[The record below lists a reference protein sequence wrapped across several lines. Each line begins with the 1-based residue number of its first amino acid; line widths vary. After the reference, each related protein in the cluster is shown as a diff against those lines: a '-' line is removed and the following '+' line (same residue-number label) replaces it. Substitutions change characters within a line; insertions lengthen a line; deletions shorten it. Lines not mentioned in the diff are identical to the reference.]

1 MIGFCASVLAVA
13 AFVDPFIG
21 TKGTGHCFPGA
32 AYPFGLVQA
41 SPDTGE
47 GSWTYCAG
55 YQHGDTNFLG
65 FSQTHLSGTGAR
77 DLLDFRFTLPGA
89 KRLANEAAT
98 PGYYAATLEPIG
110 VRAEVTVSEHAAIYR
125 FTSATGAVSDPDIPF
140 ARPTAHRHTEQ
151 WVKRDV
157 YAATEVRR
165 VSEKEV
171 FVKIGISATDE
182 AAAAANLAAE
192 IPAWDFDGVRA
203 ATRAKWEVLLG
214 RIGISDCT
222 DTVKTNFYTALYH
235 VCLQPHNLGDA
246 GKPPRY
252 STFSCWDT
260 FRASNP
266 LYTIL
271 CPEYVAPFVNSL
283 LASCE
288 THDGMLPILA
298 FWGEDGYNMVGHHAV
313 PIVCDAIL
321 KGFDGIDREKAYAA
335 VKESLTKGHRIIRS
349 TNGWR
354 RTKEN
359 WDILE
364 GHGYYP
370 FDVVIG
376 ESVSRTLECA
386 YDDACA
392 ARLAALLGKTED
404 AAYFKARS
412 CSWTNVFD
420 RSIGCVRGKDRWGR
434 WREPF
439 DPAKIGAGELEWNDF
454 TEGNALQYTWHVLHD
469 PMRLVEL
476 MGGRDAALQ
485 KLEAMFDESRGVSGA
500 AVSDVTGL
508 IGNYAHGNEPSH
520 HLAWFYALLGRKDL
534 AEKRIRE
541 ICERFYRPV
550 PDGLCGNDDCGQM
563 SAWYVFACLGFYPFD
578 PCGGEYVRIT
588 PQVKYSILK

>member
-1 MIGFCASVLAVA
+1 MFVSLLASTLTLVN
-13 AFVDPFIG
+13 PFIG
-21 TKGTGHCFPGA
+21 TKGAGHCFPGA
-32 AYPFGLVQA
+32 AHPFGLVQA

-65 FSQTHLSGTGAR
+65 FSQTHLSGTGGR
-77 DLLDFRFTLPGA
+77 DLMDFRFTIPGVR
-89 KRLANEAAT
+89 RLADEAAT

-125 FTSATGAVSDPDIPF
+125 FTSAAGAVPDPEIPF
-140 ARPTAHRHTEQ
+140 SRPTAHRHTER

-165 VSEKEV
+165 VSEEEV

-182 AAAAANLAAE
+182 AAAAANLRAE

-203 ATRAKWEVLLG
+203 DTRAKWEDLLG
-214 RIGISDCT
+214 RITISDC
-222 DTVKTNFYTALYH
+222 DEAVKTNFYTALYH
-235 VCLQPHNLGDA
+235 LCLQPNNLGDA

-252 STFSCWDT
+252 STFSTWDT
-260 FRASNP
+260 FRAAHP

-288 THDGMLPILA
+288 THDGMLPVWGL
-298 FWGEDGYNMVGHHAV
+298 WGEDGYSMVGHHSV

-321 KGFDGIDREKAYAA
+321 KGFDGIDRERAYAA
-335 VKESLTKGHRIIRS
+335 VKESLTKGHRVVRPTS
-349 TNGWR
+349 HWL

-359 WDILE
+359 WDVRE
-364 GHGYYP
+364 CYGYYP
-370 FDVVIG
+370 FDIVIG
-376 ESVSRTLECA
+376 ESVSRLMECC

-392 ARLAALLGKTED
+392 AKLAAFLGKAED
-404 AAYFKARS
+404 AEWFRRRS
-412 CSWTNVFD
+412 CDWTNVFD
-420 RSIGCVRGKDRWGR
+420 CVTRCVRGKDRYGK

-439 DPAKIGAGELEWNDF
+439 DPAKVGAGELDWNDF

-485 KLEAMFDESRGVSGA
+485 KLDAMFDESRGVSGE

-534 AEKRIRE
+534 AKKRIRE

-588 PQVKYSILK
+588 PQVKYSIQK